1 MNFLGIFESV
11 DFETEALMAFHVNVL
26 TEVLLTSFGIYLYRK
41 VCFCQNCL
49 QKKWLKTAA
58 EVAHWNAEVAPFF
71 QIFVK

>member
-49 QKKWLKTAA
+49 QKKMT
-58 EVAHWNAEVAPFF
+58 ENGC
-71 QIFVK
+71 

>member
-49 QKKWLKTAA
+49 QKK
-58 EVAHWNAEVAPFF
+58 
-71 QIFVK
+71 